1 MNRKQLINILKIF
14 ISLVLLAFIFY
25 TIDTRMLLEVLRN
38 ANPGWLALAVVVMFI
53 TVIVRAWRWQIL
65 LTSIGVP
72 VSLAELTAIYL
83 IGFLFNNLLPSG
95 LGGDAIRGVEINRY
109 SERVSDTITSLV
121 VERFLGLFA
130 LQTIALIA
138 LVTNWGTVPPAVGY
152 FTIAIFFGGLVG
164 GALLINRPLYLKLRR
179 QAAFVRWLTNKKAIG
194 NLFESFQRYPLPAL
208 GGAYLVS
215 ILFNLIHIAM
225 YMFIGFAVR
234 APVSPVQYAILVP
247 ITSLVLL
254 VPISFAGLGLRENA
268 FQQLYGQI
276 GVLPEIAVAM
286 SLLVY
291 IIGNVCTGIVGGV
304 IYLMRGAR
312 NVVSENR

>member
-1 MNRKQLINILKIF
+1 MNLKQLFNILKIV

-25 TIDTRMLLEVLRN
+25 SIDTQALIEVLK
-38 ANPGWLALAVVVMFI
+38 AADPAWLVAATVVMFI
-53 TVIVRAWRWQIL
+53 TVVVRAWRWQIL

-72 VSLAELTAIYL
+72 VPIGELTAIYL

-95 LGGDAIRGVEINRY
+95 LGGDAIRGIEINRY
-109 SERVSDTITSLV
+109 SERISDTITSLV

-138 LVTNWGTVPPAVGY
+138 LVTNWGTVPNAVGY

-164 GALLINRPLYLKLRR
+164 GALLINRSLYLKLR
-179 QAAFVRWLTNKKAIG
+179 QQVGPFRWLTEKKAIG
-194 NLFESFQRYPLPAL
+194 NMFESFQRYPLPAL

-215 ILFNLIHIAM
+215 VLFNLIHIAM

-234 APVSPVQYAILVP
+234 APVSPVQYAIIVP

-254 VPISFAGLGLRENA
+254 IPISFAGLGLRENA

-276 GVLPEIAVAM
+276 GVLPEVAVAM

-291 IIGNVCTGIVGGV
+291 VIGNVCTGIVGGV
-304 IYLMRGAR
+304 VYLMRGAR